1 MSNEKDVLVIGA
13 GPIKDDAGLHGK
25 DIGYVY
31 VDNPPVQL
39 VVDFALEHDGWV
51 PITNPNPWKQSGKQG
66 WIKVS
71 RIAVDTIDKFRYIME
86 VDKVNGETTLKQI
99 G

>member
-13 GPIKDDAGLHGK
+13 GPIKDAAGLHGK

-39 VVDFALEHDGWV
+39 VVDYALEHDGWV

-71 RIAVDTIDKFRYIME
+71 RIAVDTVDKFRYIME
-86 VDKVNGETTLKQI
+86 VDKISGETTLKQI

>member
-1 MSNEKDVLVIGA
+1 MENIKNVLVIGA
-13 GPIKDDAGLHGK
+13 GPIKSDAGMHGK
-25 DIGYVY
+25 DIGYVW

-39 VVDFALEHDGWV
+39 VVDYALEHDGWV

-71 RIAVDTIDKFRYIME
+71 RIAVDNPEKFKYIME
-86 VDKVNGETTLKQI
+86 VDKVSGEVTIKLI